1 MLDVRRMRVLREVA
15 ERGSIA
21 GAAQALAFTPSA
33 VSQQIATLEREA
45 GVALVERG
53 PRSIRLTAAGRALV
67 EHTEGI
73 LASLAAAEAD
83 IQAIAGVR
91 GGMLRLASFPT
102 AYATIM
108 PAAIGEFR
116 RRHPGVELTLTEA
129 DPLLSIA
136 RLKSGEIDLALL
148 YEYDY
153 VPLPDDEAVSREPL
167 LDDPIR
173 ILLPR
178 GHREARRRAVPL
190 DALAAERW
198 ITSTARSSC
207 HEFVARSCRA
217 SGFEADIGFESDD
230 HGVWQGLVAAGVG
243 VALAALAALIA
254 NQTGIGGGASLLG
267 VLALLAAAALH
278 ALVYVLLKRDAG
290 AISPLTLNALP
301 MGLAGLLLSE
311 DSRLEHELLDA
322 REGLTVLGNLVDNAL
337 DAAAAGER
345 RPPLVRVHLDD
356 EAGALLVRVRDTG
369 AGVPAAARTAVFEP
383 GYSTKGG
390 DGRGVGLS
398 LVRQLVERRGGWVE
412 VEDASDGCG
421 AVFTAWLP
429 EAVRPDVGAPT

>member
-21 GAAQALAFTPSA
+21 AAAQELAFTPSA

-53 PRSIRLTAAGRALV
+53 PRSLRLTDAGRALV

-73 LASLAAAEAD
+73 LASLAAAEAE

-116 RRHPGVELTLTEA
+116 RRHAAVELTLTEA
-129 DPLLSIA
+129 DPLMSIA
-136 RLKSGEIDLALL
+136 RLKSGELDLALL
-148 YEYDY
+148 YEYDH
-153 VPLPDDEAVSREPL
+153 VPLPEDDSVERVPL
-167 LDDPIR
+167 LDDAIR

-190 DALAAERW
+190 DALASERW

-217 SGFEADIGFESDD
+217 AGFEPDIGFESDD

-243 VALAALAALIA
+243 VALAPD
-254 NQTGIGGGASLLG
+254 
-267 VLALLAAAALH
+267 LALENLHPGVEARPVALQPLKRRIYTAYRAAGHSPAIEAMLDVLH
-278 ALVYVLLKRDAG
+278 ATVAAREAPEEIAAG
-290 AISPLTLNALP
+290 A
-301 MGLAGLLLSE
+301 
-311 DSRLEHELLDA
+311 
-322 REGLTVLGNLVDNAL
+322 
-337 DAAAAGER
+337 
-345 RPPLVRVHLDD
+345 
-356 EAGALLVRVRDTG
+356 
-369 AGVPAAARTAVFEP
+369 
-383 GYSTKGG
+383 
-390 DGRGVGLS
+390 
-398 LVRQLVERRGGWVE
+398 
-412 VEDASDGCG
+412 
-421 AVFTAWLP
+421 
-429 EAVRPDVGAPT
+429 

>member
-21 GAAQALAFTPSA
+21 AAAQALSFTPSA

-53 PRSIRLTAAGRALV
+53 PRSIRLTDAGRALA

-108 PAAIGEFR
+108 PGAIESFR
-116 RRHPGVELTLTEA
+116 TRHPGVELTLTEA
-129 DPLLSIA
+129 DPLMSLT
-136 RLKSGEIDLALL
+136 RLKSGELDLALL

-153 VPLPDDEAVSREPL
+153 VPLPEDDAVERVVL
-167 LDDPIR
+167 ADDAIR
-173 ILLPR
+173 VLLPR

-190 DALAAERW
+190 DALATESW

-207 HEFVARSCRA
+207 HEFVSRACRA
-217 SGFEADIGFESDD
+217 SGFEPQIRFESDD

-243 VALAALAALIA
+243 VALAPD
-254 NQTGIGGGASLLG
+254 
-267 VLALLAAAALH
+267 LALEHLHPGVEARPVALH
-278 ALVYVLLKRDAG
+278 PLKRRIYTAYRTG
-290 AISPLTLNALP
+290 GRSPAIEA
-301 MGLAGLLLSE
+301 MLSV
-311 DSRLEHELLDA
+311 LDEAVSA
-322 REGLTVLGNLVDNAL
+322 RE
-337 DAAAAGER
+337 
-345 RPPLVRVHLDD
+345 
-356 EAGALLVRVRDTG
+356 
-369 AGVPAAARTAVFEP
+369 VPEQVATPA
-383 GYSTKGG
+383 
-390 DGRGVGLS
+390 
-398 LVRQLVERRGGWVE
+398 
-412 VEDASDGCG
+412 
-421 AVFTAWLP
+421 
-429 EAVRPDVGAPT
+429 

>member
-73 LASLAAAEAD
+73 LASLEAAEAE

-102 AYATIM
+102 AYATLM
-108 PAAIGEFR
+108 PAAISEFR
-116 RRHPGVELTLTEA
+116 ARHPGVELTLTEA
-129 DPLLSIA
+129 DPLASIV
-136 RLKSGEIDLALL
+136 RLKSGELDLALL

-153 VPLPDDEAVSREPL
+153 VPLPADDAIEKIAL
-167 LDDPIR
+167 TDDAIR
-173 ILLPR
+173 VLLPL
-178 GHREARRRAVPL
+178 GHPAAKRRAVPL
-190 DALAAERW
+190 DSLRDEQW

-217 SGFEADIGFESDD
+217 SGFEPDIGFESDD

-243 VALAALAALIA
+243 VALAPD
-254 NQTGIGGGASLLG
+254 
-267 VLALLAAAALH
+267 LALENLHPGVEARPVALH
-278 ALVYVLLKRDAG
+278 PLKRRIYGAHRAG
-290 AISPLTLNALP
+290 GSSPAIEAMLDVLREAVAARGALP
-301 MGLAGLLLSE
+301 AE
-311 DSRLEHELLDA
+311 
-322 REGLTVLGNLVDNAL
+322 
-337 DAAAAGER
+337 AA
-345 RPPLVRVHLDD
+345 
-356 EAGALLVRVRDTG
+356 EA
-369 AGVPAAARTAVFEP
+369 
-383 GYSTKGG
+383 
-390 DGRGVGLS
+390 
-398 LVRQLVERRGGWVE
+398 
-412 VEDASDGCG
+412 
-421 AVFTAWLP
+421 
-429 EAVRPDVGAPT
+429 